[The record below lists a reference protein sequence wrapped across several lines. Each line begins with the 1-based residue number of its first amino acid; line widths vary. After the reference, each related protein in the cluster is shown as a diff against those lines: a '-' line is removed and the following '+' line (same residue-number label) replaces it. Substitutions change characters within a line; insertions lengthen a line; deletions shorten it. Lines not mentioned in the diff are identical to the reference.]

1 MKSRSRIRRRP
12 GDLLLA
18 RSIGEK
24 ERKPKTNQTISI
36 GTTQPLCPSPSA
48 TSCCLGRKRRRSDHL
63 HGVLGHNP
71 LLIRG
76 YMVPQ
81 ESRRRKRA
89 HLVLETNNSR
99 EQERNDDDKSFS
111 PSRTRRRRRR
121 SRTQYQHHLATA
133 LTAALVVLIAT
144 FSSSI
149 LASAAEIV
157 SGDAEQI
164 SKAGNLRRNPEH
176 RRLSRI
182 FTDGQTSDG
191 LDFDLSFLDAP
202 MPDNGD
208 DEDEDEYYRP
218 PELITEM
225 GRPPDDESSSIGS
238 ESNPTLAA
246 LLDADNHHPTGT
258 SSSTP
263 LTSALTYSSTPDA
276 RIVGGTVTPS
286 PPNLRYPYVA
296 SLQRSNYP
304 VCGAFLIAPDCI
316 LTAAH
321 CRGSFDYAELGRWD
335 LAAENT
341 ESYQRFNIVTCT
353 MHPSFTYFVDRKIDF
368 DFMVCKLSGAADVT
382 KYPPVRINRDPSVPD
397 TAQPVTVVG
406 WGRTAYMYGGARS
419 SQQLQA
425 TVNVVSEGQCRQAQG
440 CIGPG
445 QCYSYRS
452 IIKSSMICAQA
463 NGRDSCQG

>member
-1 MKSRSRIRRRP
+1 MRGTKS
-12 GDLLLA
+12 
-18 RSIGEK
+18 
-24 ERKPKTNQTISI
+24 
-36 GTTQPLCPSPSA
+36 
-48 TSCCLGRKRRRSDHL
+48 
-63 HGVLGHNP
+63 
-71 LLIRG
+71 
-76 YMVPQ
+76 Q
-81 ESRRRKRA
+81 ELRRRKRA
-89 HLVLETNNSR
+89 HLVLENNP
-99 EQERNDDDKSFS
+99 EKEERNDDDKSFS
-111 PSRTRRRRRR
+111 PSRTRRRRRL
-121 SRTQYQHHLATA
+121 SRPQHMHHLATK
-133 LTAALVVLIAT
+133 LTAALVVLISTTAP
-144 FSSSI
+144 FSCSI
-149 LASAAEIV
+149 LASAAAAEIE
-157 SGDAEQI
+157 SGADLDDDDNDTSSSASQQI

-191 LDFDLSFLDAP
+191 LDFDLKFLDAP

-208 DEDEDEYYRP
+208 DEAEDEYYRP
-218 PELITEM
+218 PKLITEM
-225 GRPPDDESSSIGS
+225 GRPPDGESSSIG
-238 ESNPTLAA
+238 EEFNSNPTLAA
-246 LLDADNHHPTGT
+246 LLEADSHHPTGT
-258 SSSTP
+258 TSSTP

-276 RIVGGTVTPS
+276 RIVGGTVTPN
-286 PPNLRYPYVA
+286 PPDLRYPYVA

-335 LAAENT
+335 LAADNT

-382 KYPPVRINRDPSVPD
+382 KYPPVRINHDPSVPD

-406 WGRTAYMYGGARS
+406 WGRTAYGGWARS